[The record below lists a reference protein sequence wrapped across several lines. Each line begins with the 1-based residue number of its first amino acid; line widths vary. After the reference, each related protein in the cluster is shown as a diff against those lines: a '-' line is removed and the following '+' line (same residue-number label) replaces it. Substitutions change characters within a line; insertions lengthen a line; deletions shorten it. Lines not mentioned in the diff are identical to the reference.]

1 MLAVLGGNASP
12 SADDIKKILKSV
24 NAEVEEEVLTRVMTA
39 LSGKDVYQVIEEGK
53 EKLAS
58 VPSGGGVA
66 ATGGAGAG
74 DAPAAEEE
82 KKEESE
88 EESEDEEMEGFDL
101 FD

>member
-24 NAEVEEEVLTRVMTA
+24 DAEVEEEVLTRVMTA
-39 LSGKDVYQVIEEGK
+39 LSGKDVFEVIEQGK

-66 ATGGAGAG
+66 APGAAAGG
-74 DAPAAEEE
+74 APAAEEE

-88 EESEDEEMEGFDL
+88 EESEEDEGMEGFDL